1 MATSPQSGQ
10 ATELK
15 KTVNFKQCTA
25 ILIALTG
32 HIAIFIRPSDIL
44 ANIGSIGG
52 FFIFLLVSGL
62 TCLLLAL
69 CFAEVGTIYPKAGGP
84 YAFVLIVFGSLP
96 AFIIMWGYI
105 CLIVGPFWVIMA
117 HTAVLYLVKPFY
129 PNCDPPETVL
139 KLLTAWTLV
148 TVVVINCLYMKYI
161 TRVQT
166 FLSGTKMVAMLILI
180 IVGLIQFA
188 QVHSLAGNVDSI
200 VPSPQTTK
208 TARWHFP
215 VSTAH
220 IKQSAIISS
229 GSVVVLEIFV
239 YVPLS
244 LYTSFAVL
252 IGFYILNN
260 MAYLTLL
267 TPQEMIHSNAVALMF
282 TDRVAPPLT
291 PVISILVAV
300 AAIGVLNASILGHSR
315 LAFAAARSGHLP
327 RVFCMINRKYLT
339 PWPAI
344 GLLLLISLTMLFTGS
359 VSLLVDFISFFS
371 IFLSLTV
378 VCCLLFLR
386 WSQPNIH
393 RPLKLNLAIP
403 ISQLFVTIFVEALA
417 IYTRPRKLGLAI
429 LIVAAGLPVYWV
441 GVCWKNKPRMI
452 RRISDQ
458 ITRVIQCV
466 FDVNYPQNI

>member
-1 MATSPQSGQ
+1 MAASPQSGQ

-15 KTVNFKQCTA
+15 KTVNFLHCTA

-52 FFIFLLVSGL
+52 FFIFLFVTGL
-62 TCLLLAL
+62 TNLLLAL

-96 AFIIMWGYI
+96 GFLTMWGYV
-105 CLIVGPFWVIMA
+105 CLVSGPFWALMA
-117 HTAVLYLVKPFY
+117 YTAVVYLVKPFF
-129 PNCDPPETVL
+129 PGCDPPETVL
-139 KLLTAWTLV
+139 KLLSAWTLV

-180 IVGLIQFA
+180 IAGLIQFGQGERA
-188 QVHSLAGNVDSI
+188 NFDDMFTGTTTDAGGFAMAVFAGIFAYGGWQVLLSLLEEVKR
-200 VPSPQTTK
+200 PS
-208 TARWHFP
+208 RD
-215 VSTAH
+215 
-220 IKQSAIISS
+220 
-229 GSVVVLEIFV
+229 
-239 YVPLS
+239 VPLS
-244 LYTSFAVL
+244 LYTSFAIL

-267 TPQEMIHSNAVALMF
+267 TPQEMTHSNAVALMF

-300 AAIGVLNASILGHSR
+300 AAIGVLNATILGHSR
-315 LAFAAARSGHLP
+315 VVFAAARSGHLP
-327 RVFCMINRKYLT
+327 QVFSMINRKYLT

-344 GLLLLISLTMLFTGS
+344 GLLLLISLAMLFTGS

-371 IFLSLTV
+371 TLLSFTI
-378 VCCLLFLR
+378 VCCLLYLR
-386 WSQPNIH
+386 WSQPGID

-403 ISQLFVTIFVEALA
+403 ISQLFVTIFVEVLA
-417 IYTRPRKLGLAI
+417 IYTRPRKMGLAI
-429 LIVAAGLPVYWV
+429 LIMAAGFPVYWV
-441 GVCWKNKPRMI
+441 GVCWKKKPRAI
-452 RRISDQ
+452 CRISDQ
-458 ITRVIQCV
+458 ITRTIQCV
-466 FDVNYPQNI
+466 FEVNYPQNL